1 MNNEFPIN
9 VFPPLFKDL
18 IMDCNKS
25 LNFPIDYTGTAILT
39 AISTAIGTSAK
50 VKVKEGWYE
59 YASLYTAIVGKAGAN
74 KSHPISLIFD
84 VFNQIDKK
92 AIDEFTPLYHKFI
105 EYQRLSNKER
115 KESTPI
121 KEPQLSKTVLGD
133 FTPEMLLQRLSTNK
147 KGCVI
152 VSDELATFIDGM
164 NNYSKGDRAS
174 LYLTLWSN
182 KATSVDR
189 VGKPIPIMVTQPFL
203 NVIGGIQPRVLP
215 KLFPSNKIDNGFLQ
229 RFLFAYPNYTGKK
242 SVNKNEKDEELIK
255 AFNGFIL
262 DYINNH
268 PVNIDATTG
277 NATSK
282 IYHFSNEAKEYF
294 FNWSEGNADEVNN
307 NSETVIGE
315 ILSKFDNHFIRFALL
330 LQIMENDNAI
340 EIGLNA
346 VKGAERLCEY
356 FTNCAVKVI
365 DTINEPPKPSE
376 DLPQNKFKLYNELS
390 DVEFSTGT
398 AVRLAQ
404 KVDINMKERTVK
416 AFLMNRTY
424 FDRIG
429 YGVYKRKL

>member
-18 IMDCNKS
+18 IMDCYNS

-39 AISTAIGTSAK
+39 AVSTAIGTSAK

-59 YASLYTAIVGKAGAN
+59 YASLYTAIIGKAGAN

-92 AIDEFTPLYHKFI
+92 AIDEFTPLYHEFI

-115 KESTPI
+115 KDSTPI

-133 FTPEMLLQRLSTNK
+133 FTPEMLLQRLSTNRN
-147 KGCVI
+147 GCVI
-152 VSDELATFIDGM
+152 VSDELATFLDGM

-174 LYLTLWSN
+174 LYLTLWNN
-182 KATSVDR
+182 KPTSVDR
-189 VGKPIPIMVTQPFL
+189 VGKPIPIMVTQPYL
-203 NVIGGIQPRVLP
+203 NVIGGIQPRVLS
-215 KLFPSNKIDNGFLQ
+215 KVFPSNKMDNGFLQ
-229 RFLFAYPNYTGKK
+229 RFLFAYPNDTGKK
-242 SVNKNEKDEELIK
+242 SINEKEIDFRLIQ
-255 AFNGFIL
+255 AFNRFIL

-277 NATSK
+277 NTISK
-282 IYHFSNEAKEYF
+282 IYQFSNEAKEYF
-294 FNWSEGNADEVNN
+294 FKWSEANADEVNS

-315 ILSKFDNHFIRFALL
+315 ILSKFDNHFIRFALI
-330 LQIMENDNAI
+330 LQVMQNDNAT

-365 DTINEPPKPSE
+365 DILNEPPKPSE
-376 DLPQNKFKLYNELS
+376 DLPQNKLKLYNEIGV
-390 DVEFSTGT
+390 DEFSTGT

-404 KVDINMKERTVK
+404 RGDINMKERTVK
-416 AFLMNRTY
+416 AFLMNRRY